1 MFSRNY
7 KPSAKLAPFL
17 RDIHV
22 FEAPLPE
29 THVIEDFLLA
39 ETAFVRC
46 LIKGD
51 WRGGDAPEELSSAGY
66 SLLSGANSKPYQ
78 VRLTGS
84 LNNVGFAIRP
94 GGWRALFTQS
104 HAIFADQLLTLE
116 QVWGE
121 LAVTL
126 FNEAAAAQSDE
137 QKIAIVEDVIT
148 QRLDAIGVHEADENM
163 AKFEVIAR
171 EDSTIR
177 IDDAADQIG
186 MSVRSLERHCKHCFG
201 LSPKAILRRSRFLDM
216 AAAIRGLS
224 SPSDQ
229 ALAQL
234 RYFDESH
241 LTKEFKRFSH
251 MTPGQFK
258 EANTPLQTA
267 GIKLREESR
276 SGKLH

>member
-1 MFSRNY
+1 MF
-7 KPSAKLAPFL
+7 
-17 RDIHV
+17 D
-22 FEAPLPE
+22 APLPE
-29 THVIEDFLLA
+29 THVIDDFLLA

-51 WRGGDAPEELSSAGY
+51 WRGGDAPEELSAGGY
-66 SLLSGANSKPYQ
+66 ALFSGANSKPYK

-84 LNNVGFAIRP
+84 LYNVGFAIRP
-94 GGWRALFTQS
+94 SGWRALFTQS
-104 HAIFADQLLTLE
+104 HAEFADQLLQLE
-116 QVWGE
+116 DVWGN

-126 FNEAAAAQSDE
+126 FNEAKAAQTDE
-137 QKIAIVEDVIT
+137 ERIAIVEDSIIR
-148 QRLDAIGVHEADENM
+148 RLDVIGVHEADEAM
-163 AKFEVIAR
+163 AKFEIIAR
-171 EDSTIR
+171 ENSTIR

-186 MSVRSLERHCKHCFG
+186 VSVRSLERHCKHCFG
-201 LSPKAILRRSRFLDM
+201 LSPKAVLRRSRFLDM

-224 SPSDQ
+224 SPSDS
-229 ALAQL
+229 ALAEL

-241 LTKEFKRFSH
+241 LSKEFKRFSH

-276 SGKLH
+276 HKHQ